1 MVINMRKWL
10 EVMDSYVNG
19 GFAYY
24 TTMPTDALNL
34 FRDAALE
41 TKEMGFKKAADAAW
55 ALGNECRDMMK
66 SKGLRTVSAPGFEA
80 PGVSVWYTDQ
90 PDMFNKFKA
99 KGFQIAAGVPF
110 MINEPAGNFT
120 FRIGL
125 FGLDKITNKEKTIK
139 TLETT
144 LETLLEPEEA
154 AKSQAA

>member
-1 MVINMRKWL
+1 
-10 EVMDSYVNG
+10 
-19 GFAYY
+19 
-24 TTMPTDALNL
+24 
-34 FRDAALE
+34 
-41 TKEMGFKKAADAAW
+41 
-55 ALGNECRDMMK
+55 MMK